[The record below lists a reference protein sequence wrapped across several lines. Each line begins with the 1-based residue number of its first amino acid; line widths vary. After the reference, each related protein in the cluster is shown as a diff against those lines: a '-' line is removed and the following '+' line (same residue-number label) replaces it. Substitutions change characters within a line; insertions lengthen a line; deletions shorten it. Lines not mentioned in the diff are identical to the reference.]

1 MLNKQIP
8 KLRAIQMEIAWP
20 TQIQRTN
27 NKQECY
33 EKEVMKFGSFKVVV
47 KQQMLDVNVFK
58 SLLFAG

>member
-1 MLNKQIP
+1 MTNS
-8 KLRAIQMEIAWP
+8 
-20 TQIQRTN
+20 N
-27 NKQECY
+27 NKECY